1 MNYQI
6 INANNKLFK
15 VVRIVREDRQW
26 DLETLRQLWYCSH
39 TFRKEGAVYFVREI
53 EDVEFETLS

>member
-39 TFRKEGAVYFVREI
+39 TFRNEGAVYFVREI

>member
-15 VVRIVREDRQW
+15 VVRIIREDRQW
-26 DLETLRQLWYCSH
+26 DLETLRQFWHCSH
-39 TFRKEGAVYFVREI
+39 TFRKEGVVYFVREI
-53 EDVEFETLS
+53 EDVEFETLP